1 MQFPIPSPLKTDDIL
16 SYICLCLF
24 FVICHRFML
33 VTELTCFDKDP
44 PCATCTGFIFLLSSC
59 AGHKQKTF
67 GLQRELT
74 YIGFF
79 RLLSVQQ
86 MEANKQVYASS
97 TWAEIRLGFRLV
109 SIVAGRKTQRLPNQ
123 NNKIDYTGCFAVSYL

>member
-1 MQFPIPSPLKTDDIL
+1 
-16 SYICLCLF
+16 
-24 FVICHRFML
+24 ML

-44 PCATCTGFIFLLSSC
+44 PCATWTGFIFLLSSC

-86 MEANKQVYASS
+86 MEGNKQVYASS
-97 TWAEIRLGFRLV
+97 NWAEIRLGFRLV
-109 SIVAGRKTQRLPNQ
+109 SIVAGRKTQRLPSQ
-123 NNKIDYTGCFAVSYL
+123 NSKIDYTGFLLWVICSQHV